1 MYAKVII
8 EYSVKKLDKEFIYM
22 IPEYLKDKL
31 KIGMKVSVSFG
42 NKEVIGFV
50 TDIVSEID
58 TEDYEIKYIT
68 DIVDEKLVLNEELM
82 TLGKYLKD
90 RTLCSLITAYQTM
103 LPSSLKVKK
112 NTHNYDLYIEYLK
125 LIDED
130 KANKYKFNNPRKK
143 RQINLIEELLKN
155 KTVNK
160 KGIIKMVMI
169 WNSEIYMMNLEI
181 LFLKQL
187 KKVKNLKKVNFMLP
201 LLLQLKIW
209 MDVF

>member
-58 TEDYEIKYIT
+58 TEEYEIKYIT
-68 DIVDEKLVLNEELM
+68 DIVDENLVLNEELM

-90 RTLCSLITAYQTM
+90 QTLCSLITAYQTM

-125 LIDED
+125 LID
-130 KANKYKFNNPRKK
+130 
-143 RQINLIEELLKN
+143 
-155 KTVNK
+155 T
-160 KGIIKMVMI
+160 IIK
-169 WNSEIYMMNLEI
+169 
-181 LFLKQL
+181 K
-187 KKVKNLKKVNFMLP
+187 
-201 LLLQLKIW
+201 
-209 MDVF
+209 

>member
-112 NTHNYDLYIEYLK
+112 NTHNYDLYIEYLN

-160 KGIIKMVMI
+160 KGIIKSVYEPLI
-169 WNSEIYMMNLEI
+169 NEGIISI
-181 LFLKQL
+181 LKE
-187 KKVKNLKKVNFMLP
+187 KK
-201 LLLQLKIW
+201 
-209 MDVF
+209 